1 MKKGFTL
8 VELMGV
14 ILILGFISLI
24 VYPIINNI
32 VKEAQDKAD
41 LASAKEYI
49 KAAEIYNSKAIAD
62 SKMKSHL
69 KTNIF
74 DYLEVSGVKASEGVV
89 KYDNDGNL
97 TMHLVIN
104 NKCYVKES
112 TDENITVS
120 NDTGTCMYSTPPD
133 TCFDTIAVPG
143 GLSITGYKC
152 GGTIINDNVVD
163 GQFMDIIIPSYIDS
177 LPVVSISDMA
187 FKSCTSG
194 YPYTYNDNTSDI
206 ELLSSGSTC
215 MKNIIYSL
223 EISDGIITIGKGA
236 FVENYLT
243 SVTIPDSVTTIG
255 ESAFD
260 SDDLTNIMIGNNVI
274 SIGDSAFSYNQLTSV
289 TIPNSVTSIGN
300 YAFAMN
306 QLTNVTIPNSVTT
319 IGEAA
324 FYRNQLTS
332 VTIPDSVTSISAYAF
347 DGNQLTSVTIP
358 NSVTSIG
365 DSAFAMNPLTSVTIP
380 DSVTSIGD
388 DAFASNQL
396 TSVTIPNSVK
406 SIGDYAF
413 YNNQLTSITI
423 PNSVTSIGAG
433 TFYNNQ
439 LTNVTIPDSVISIG
453 AYAFSSNK
461 LTSVT
466 IPDSVTSIKGGA
478 FNDNKLSDEAAF
490 IYKRTDT
497 NNDGIAEVDN
507 TTLVSYGGAKRDNV
521 IIPSNVTSIGAGAFY
536 DNQLTSVTI
545 PDSVISIG
553 DFAFSNNQLTSVT
566 IPDSVTSIGDY
577 AFASNQLTNATIG
590 SGVTTIGSNAFKK
603 AITAKPKASNPNLTN
618 IYNKSTISNTSTI
631 WNYAITGSTTGNISS
646 VSITT
651 P

>member
-163 GQFMDIIIPSYIDS
+163 GEFMDIIIPSYIDS

-243 SVTIPDSVTTIG
+243 SVTIP
-255 ESAFD
+255 
-260 SDDLTNIMIGNNVI
+260 
-274 SIGDSAFSYNQLTSV
+274 
-289 TIPNSVTSIGN
+289 
-300 YAFAMN
+300 
-306 QLTNVTIPNSVTT
+306 NSVTT

-332 VTIPDSVTSISAYAF
+332 VTIPDSVTSIGEDAF
-347 DGNQLTSVTIP
+347 YGNQLTSVTIPNSVTSIGYNAFAMNQLTSVTIP

-388 DAFASNQL
+388 DAFAINQLTSVTIPNSVTSIGDSAFATNQL

-631 WNYAITGSTTGNISS
+631 WNYAI
-646 VSITT
+646 
-651 P
+651 

>member
-306 QLTNVTIPNSVTT
+306 QLTNVTITNSVTT

-332 VTIPDSVTSISAYAF
+332 VTIPDSVTSIGEDAF
-347 DGNQLTSVTIP
+347 YGNQLTSVTIP

-365 DSAFAMNPLTSVTIP
+365 YNAFAM
-380 DSVTSIGD
+380 
-388 DAFASNQL
+388 NQL

-413 YNNQLTSITI
+413 YQNQLTS
-423 PNSVTSIGAG
+423 
-433 TFYNNQ
+433 
-439 LTNVTIPDSVISIG
+439 VTIPDSVISIG
-453 AYAFSSNK
+453 DFAFSNNQLTSVTIPNSVTSICDSVFSNNK

-466 IPDSVTSIKGGA
+466 IPDSVTSIGLLSFSNNQLISVTIPDSVISIGNAA
-478 FNDNKLSDEAAF
+478 FQSSGLTSVTIGNSVTNIGTYAFLRNQLSDEAAF

-536 DNQLTSVTI
+536 D
-545 PDSVISIG
+545 
-553 DFAFSNNQLTSVT
+553 NQLTSVT

-631 WNYAITGSTTGNISS
+631 CNYAITGSTTGNISS